1 MSENQRISQL
11 SIATSM
17 ADADELE
24 IIQGGTNKRLSYTN
38 LKGSLTSGNAG
49 TAATN
54 VTASE
59 FSNGRHYQTVLTL
72 SAVALTP
79 TIPANAEG
87 AGGLIYTFPSGV
99 YIAHSCRMDINSA
112 VVDSAT
118 NAADM
123 GVGSV
128 IASGDVSV
136 LSGTSG
142 FEDWVTGQTVAD
154 VSSISTDATTNMT
167 AGSPLVFEAGDSH
180 NLYINIAATWNS
192 TVATLSVTGT
202 ITVNWEYMGS

>member
-11 SIATSM
+11 AVATAI
-17 ADADELE
+17 ADADEVE
-24 IIQGGTNKRLSYTN
+24 IIQGGTNKRLTYEA
-38 LKGSLTSGNAG
+38 LKGSLNSGNAG

-59 FSNGRHYQTVLTL
+59 SSNGMGYETILTL
-72 SAVALTP
+72 TAVALTP
-79 TIPANAEG
+79 TIPADAEG

-99 YIAHSCRMDINSA
+99 YVAHSCRMDINSA

-136 LSGTSG
+136 LSGTAG

-154 VSSISTDATTNMT
+154 VSSIATDKTTLMT
-167 AGSPLVFEAGDSH
+167 AGGSTVFEAADSH
-180 NLYINIAATWNS
+180 NLYINIAGTWNS

-202 ITVNWEYMGS
+202 ITISWTFKGS